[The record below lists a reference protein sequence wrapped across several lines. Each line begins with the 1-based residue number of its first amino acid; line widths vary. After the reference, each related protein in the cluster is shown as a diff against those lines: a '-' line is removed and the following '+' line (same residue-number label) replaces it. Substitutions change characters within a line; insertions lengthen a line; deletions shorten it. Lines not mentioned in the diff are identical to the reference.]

1 MSETPSKTSPL
12 LVAVAWVI
20 VSLPLGW
27 GLYQSVMKSKPLFSG
42 VTAPAAQP
50 ASAVVPGK

>member
-1 MSETPSKTSPL
+1 MPETPSKTSPL

-42 VTAPAAQP
+42 ATAPAPQSAP
-50 ASAVVPGK
+50 AVVPGQ

>member
-1 MSETPSKTSPL
+1 MPETPSKTSPL

-42 VTAPAAQP
+42 ATAPAPQSAP
-50 ASAVVPGK
+50 AVVPGK